1 MLQFFISIAMVIGPM
16 PPGTGVIAPA
26 ISFTFSKSTSPHS
39 FPASLRFIPTSMRIA
54 PSFTIS
60 AVTVFTLPTALTIIS
75 APRQISARFLVLE
88 WQIVTVPFS
97 CINSIATGYGRA
109 AELRDAA
116 QVQKAL
122 NALGEIEVRKMMPWE
137 KLLSDRQ
144 EQETYYTMMIWYD
157 SETEGRYESLAC
169 WEGGRI
175 DFRDT
180 AYMITGKE
188 KTKATDLLE
197 GLLQEYETA
206 E

>member
-1 MLQFFISIAMVIGPM
+1 MTFIESQGYSIYIEEADYERKGSVCMKKGVLKGIVCLVVIV
-16 PPGTGVIAPA
+16 VIWMAVSFRSKPLSEEGE
-26 ISFTFSKSTSPHS
+26 ISLENFVVC
-39 FPASLRFIPTSMRIA
+39 RVQVME
-54 PSFTIS
+54 
-60 AVTVFTLPTALTIIS
+60 II
-75 APRQISARFLVLE
+75 
-88 WQIVTVPFS
+88 
-97 CINSIATGYGRA
+97 NDTGYVSG
-109 AELRDAA
+109 AEIREKERM
-116 QVQKAL
+116 QKAL
-122 NALGEIEVRKMMPWE
+122 DALGEIEVRKMMPWE

-144 EQETYYTMMIWYD
+144 EQETYYTVMIRYD

-197 GLLQEYETA
+197 GLLQKYETA

>member
-1 MLQFFISIAMVIGPM
+1 MTFRESQGYSIYIEEADYERKGSVCMKKGVLKGIVCLAVIVVIWMAVSFRSKHFSEEGEIS
-16 PPGTGVIAPA
+16 
-26 ISFTFSKSTSPHS
+26 
-39 FPASLRFIPTSMRIA
+39 
-54 PSFTIS
+54 
-60 AVTVFTLPTALTIIS
+60 
-75 APRQISARFLVLE
+75 LE
-88 WQIVTVPFS
+88 NFVVCRVQVMEIK
-97 CINSIATGYGRA
+97 NDTGYRRA
-109 AELRDAA
+109 AEIREKERM
-116 QVQKAL
+116 QKAL

-157 SETEGRYESLAC
+157 SETEGRYESLVC

-180 AYMITGKE
+180 AYMVTGKE

>member
-1 MLQFFISIAMVIGPM
+1 MTFIESQGYSIYIEEADCERKGSVCMKKGVLKGIVCLVVIV
-16 PPGTGVIAPA
+16 VIWMAVSFRSKPLSEEGEISLENFA
-26 ISFTFSKSTSPHS
+26 ICRVQTMEIK
-39 FPASLRFIPTSMRIA
+39 
-54 PSFTIS
+54 
-60 AVTVFTLPTALTIIS
+60 
-75 APRQISARFLVLE
+75 
-88 WQIVTVPFS
+88 
-97 CINSIATGYGRA
+97 NDTGYVSG
-109 AELRDAA
+109 AEIREKERM
-116 QVQKAL
+116 QKAL
-122 NALGEIEVRKMMPWE
+122 DALGEIEVRKMMPWE

-157 SETEGRYESLAC
+157 SETEGRYESLVC

-180 AYMITGKE
+180 AYMVTGKE

>member
-1 MLQFFISIAMVIGPM
+1 MKKGALKGIVCLVVIVVIWMAVSFRSKPLSEEGEISLENFVVCRVQMM
-16 PPGTGVIAPA
+16 A
-26 ISFTFSKSTSPHS
+26 IK
-39 FPASLRFIPTSMRIA
+39 
-54 PSFTIS
+54 
-60 AVTVFTLPTALTIIS
+60 
-75 APRQISARFLVLE
+75 
-88 WQIVTVPFS
+88 
-97 CINSIATGYGRA
+97 NDTGYVSG
-109 AELRDAA
+109 AEIREKERM
-116 QVQKAL
+116 QKAL
-122 NALGEIEVRKMMPWE
+122 DALGEIEVRKMMPWE

>member
-1 MLQFFISIAMVIGPM
+1 MYEKRCFEGYCMLGCNRGYLDGSFFSEQ
-16 PPGTGVIAPA
+16 
-26 ISFTFSKSTSPHS
+26 
-39 FPASLRFIPTSMRIA
+39 
-54 PSFTIS
+54 
-60 AVTVFTLPTALTIIS
+60 TAF
-75 APRQISARFLVLE
+75 RGGGNFLENFVVCRVQMME
-88 WQIVTVPFS
+88 IK
-97 CINSIATGYGRA
+97 NDTGYVSG
-109 AELRDAA
+109 AEIREKERM
-116 QVQKAL
+116 QKAL
-122 NALGEIEVRKMMPWE
+122 DALGEIEVRKMMPWE

>member
-1 MLQFFISIAMVIGPM
+1 MTFIESQGYSIYIEEADCERKGSVCMKKGVLKGIVCLVVIV
-16 PPGTGVIAPA
+16 VIWMAVSFRSKPLSEEGE
-26 ISFTFSKSTSPHS
+26 IS
-39 FPASLRFIPTSMRIA
+39 
-54 PSFTIS
+54 
-60 AVTVFTLPTALTIIS
+60 
-75 APRQISARFLVLE
+75 LE
-88 WQIVTVPFS
+88 NFVVCRVQTMEIK
-97 CINSIATGYGRA
+97 NDTGYGRA

-122 NALGEIEVRKMMPWE
+122 DALGEIEVRKMMPWE
-137 KLLSDRQ
+137 KFFSDRQ
-144 EQETYYTMMIWYD
+144 EQEPYYTMMIWYD

-180 AYMITGKE
+180 AYMVTGKE

>member
-1 MLQFFISIAMVIGPM
+1 MKKGALKGIVCLVVIVVIWMAVSFRSKPLSEEGEIS
-16 PPGTGVIAPA
+16 
-26 ISFTFSKSTSPHS
+26 
-39 FPASLRFIPTSMRIA
+39 
-54 PSFTIS
+54 
-60 AVTVFTLPTALTIIS
+60 
-75 APRQISARFLVLE
+75 LE
-88 WQIVTVPFS
+88 NFVVCRVQTMEIK
-97 CINSIATGYGRA
+97 NDTGYGRA

-122 NALGEIEVRKMMPWE
+122 DALGEIEVRKMMPWE

>member
-1 MLQFFISIAMVIGPM
+1 MKKGVLKGIVCLVVIVVIWMAASFRGKPLSDAGEISLEDFIVCRIQVMEVI
-16 PPGTGVIAPA
+16 
-26 ISFTFSKSTSPHS
+26 
-39 FPASLRFIPTSMRIA
+39 
-54 PSFTIS
+54 
-60 AVTVFTLPTALTIIS
+60 
-75 APRQISARFLVLE
+75 
-88 WQIVTVPFS
+88 
-97 CINSIATGYGRA
+97 NDTGYVST
-109 AELRDAA
+109 AEIREKERM
-116 QVQKAL
+116 QKAL
-122 NALGEIEVRKMMPWE
+122 DALGEIEVRKMMPWE

-144 EQETYYTMMIWYD
+144 GQETYYTMMIRYD

-197 GLLQEYETA
+197 ALLQEYETA

>member
-1 MLQFFISIAMVIGPM
+1 MTFIESQGYSIYIEEADCERKGSVCMKKGVLKGIVCLVVIV
-16 PPGTGVIAPA
+16 VIWMAVSFRSKPLSEEGE
-26 ISFTFSKSTSPHS
+26 IS
-39 FPASLRFIPTSMRIA
+39 
-54 PSFTIS
+54 
-60 AVTVFTLPTALTIIS
+60 
-75 APRQISARFLVLE
+75 LE
-88 WQIVTVPFS
+88 NFVVCRVQTMEIK
-97 CINSIATGYGRA
+97 NDTGYGRA

-180 AYMITGKE
+180 AYMVTGKE

>member
-1 MLQFFISIAMVIGPM
+1 MKKGALKGIVCLVVIVVIWMAVSFRSKPLSEEGEIS
-16 PPGTGVIAPA
+16 
-26 ISFTFSKSTSPHS
+26 
-39 FPASLRFIPTSMRIA
+39 
-54 PSFTIS
+54 
-60 AVTVFTLPTALTIIS
+60 
-75 APRQISARFLVLE
+75 LE
-88 WQIVTVPFS
+88 NFVVCRVQTMEIK
-97 CINSIATGYGRA
+97 NDTGYGRA

-180 AYMITGKE
+180 AYMVTGNKSNRPTGRAFAGIRNSRIRKSNPRYFRGFFFGRKREKE
-188 KTKATDLLE
+188 FCGNIAIFPVL
-197 GLLQEYETA
+197 
-206 E
+206 

>member
-1 MLQFFISIAMVIGPM
+1 MTFIESQGYSIYIEEADCERKGSVCMKKGVLKGIVCLVVIV
-16 PPGTGVIAPA
+16 VIWMAVSFRSKPLSDEGE
-26 ISFTFSKSTSPHS
+26 IS
-39 FPASLRFIPTSMRIA
+39 
-54 PSFTIS
+54 
-60 AVTVFTLPTALTIIS
+60 
-75 APRQISARFLVLE
+75 LE
-88 WQIVTVPFS
+88 NFVVCRVQMMEIK
-97 CINSIATGYGRA
+97 NDTGYVSG
-109 AELRDAA
+109 AEIREKERM
-116 QVQKAL
+116 QKAL
-122 NALGEIEVRKMMPWE
+122 DALGEIEVRKMMPWE

-144 EQETYYTMMIWYD
+144 GQETYYTMMIRYD

-197 GLLQEYETA
+197 ALLQEYETA

>member
-1 MLQFFISIAMVIGPM
+1 M
-16 PPGTGVIAPA
+16 
-26 ISFTFSKSTSPHS
+26 
-39 FPASLRFIPTSMRIA
+39 
-54 PSFTIS
+54 
-60 AVTVFTLPTALTIIS
+60 
-75 APRQISARFLVLE
+75 
-88 WQIVTVPFS
+88 
-97 CINSIATGYGRA
+97 
-109 AELRDAA
+109 
-116 QVQKAL
+116 QKAL
-122 NALGEIEVRKMMPWE
+122 DEWGEIEVRKMMPWE

-157 SETEGRYESLAC
+157 SETEGRYESLVC

-180 AYMITGKE
+180 AYMVTGKE

>member
-1 MLQFFISIAMVIGPM
+1 MTFIESQGYSIYIEEADCERKGSVCMKKGVLKGIVCLVVIVCIWMAASFRGKPLSDAGEISLEDFIVCRIQVM
-16 PPGTGVIAPA
+16 EVI
-26 ISFTFSKSTSPHS
+26 
-39 FPASLRFIPTSMRIA
+39 
-54 PSFTIS
+54 
-60 AVTVFTLPTALTIIS
+60 
-75 APRQISARFLVLE
+75 
-88 WQIVTVPFS
+88 
-97 CINSIATGYGRA
+97 NDTGYVST
-109 AELRDAA
+109 AEMRDAE
-116 QVQKAL
+116 QVQKVL
-122 NALGEIEVRKMMPWE
+122 DALGEMQVRKMMPWE
-137 KLLSDRQ
+137 KFFSDRQ